1 MTDYL
6 YSTADYTN
14 WLNTTNGYIYDPNS
28 SYTYNYDDA
37 YFTQYDNTGNRS
49 YNQRY

>member
-14 WLNTTNGYIYDPNS
+14 WFNSTNGYNYDSNS
-28 SYTYNYDDA
+28 SYTYNYDDT
-37 YFTQYDNTGNRS
+37 YFTPYYNSGNKS
-49 YNQRY
+49 SNQR